1 MHRVLLYIIICLIF
15 IDLTKAQV
23 RVIKPVKTHAL
34 YTNLGVSS
42 SLMRS
47 VLFLSRNVK
56 QNNDALGFHAAVV
69 YGGDKLFRGS
79 MEYTSYKKINI
90 EPTWYNIKANT
101 IEFNLHVLA
110 RFKKTKAYFY
120 PLFGLSYNSFSGY
133 FTGLNDFLNLTEK
146 YRKNETATTKWIGL
160 NVGSGYEHFFRQLS
174 IFGEYKMRVGTS
186 SKNQLNI
193 MDVCYNFGL
202 RYNLI
207 IPSVYKLFSGTKNR
221 YSLKPT
227 KNQN

>member
-1 MHRVLLYIIICLIF
+1 MQRVLFYIFVCLIF
-15 IDLTKAQV
+15 VDFTTAQV
-23 RVIKPVKTHAL
+23 RVIKPIKTRAL

-42 SLMRS
+42 SVMRS

-56 QNNDALGFHAAVV
+56 QNNDALGFHTAVV
-69 YGGDKLFRGS
+69 YGGDKLFRTS
-79 MEYTSYKKINI
+79 VEYTSYKKINI

-146 YRKNETATTKWIGL
+146 YAKNETATTNWFGL
-160 NVGSGYEHFFRQLS
+160 NVGTGYEFFFRQIS
-174 IFGEYKMRVGTS
+174 VFGEYKMRVGTS